1 MVAILSEFLIYAIL
15 IHKITSANEAFD
27 KKIRNGF
34 GHVENDEHSPSLS
47 NNLYGKRV
55 NYALMPLM
63 GGMYGK
69 RTFVP
74 FHGGMYGKRRS
85 LPFNRY
91 YNKQLLSPEI
101 TLNEDLIPS
110 VYYDGNGKFGQFPYK
125 LWRQYQLKEDNSD
138 YYKDNSYPSQPFP
151 ELVKPLSLKH
161 NSLGL
166 KQSKKKLL
174 QMDFLIFENTL
185 CIPPSIPAK
194 DSQNVDCC
202 KLPREIFPHKTI
214 YEEFCSVLYFGVM
227 ADGPDGRFCRLS
239 SSQKRQSI
247 NCDPGWIAFYEG
259 LNQFC
264 YKAFTINSTDKIV
277 DIMSKKM
284 VIRAEKK
291 GNSKTLRVLNGAQ
304 NLLCD
309 SVDRNTYYYYIG
321 LYRNDFDWRWRSYD
335 EKAYSHL
342 EEQGQQLLDYL
353 NQPRSNH
360 TWPDGTRIFADGWH
374 DVDDITTNVVMSNCG
389 MWRDFNSS
397 LTDFKHNKIHVE
409 NQGFICAYHV

>member
-1 MVAILSEFLIYAIL
+1 MQLLILSIFL
-15 IHKITSANEAFD
+15 
-27 KKIRNGF
+27 
-34 GHVENDEHSPSLS
+34 
-47 NNLYGKRV
+47 
-55 NYALMPLM
+55 
-63 GGMYGK
+63 
-69 RTFVP
+69 
-74 FHGGMYGKRRS
+74 
-85 LPFNRY
+85 
-91 YNKQLLSPEI
+91 LLA
-101 TLNEDLIPS
+101 
-110 VYYDGNGKFGQFPYK
+110 KFLFA
-125 LWRQYQLKEDNSD
+125 
-138 YYKDNSYPSQPFP
+138 
-151 ELVKPLSLKH
+151 
-161 NSLGL
+161 
-166 KQSKKKLL
+166 
-174 QMDFLIFENTL
+174 ENTL

-277 DIMSKKM
+277 DIMSKKDGDPC
-284 VIRAEKK
+284 RKK
-291 GNSKTLRVLNGAQ
+291 KETARLVRIPNQNINMFLYVRVLNGAQ